1 MDMNVRIAREL
12 VKVAKE
18 LVAGNAKPMEKLYT
32 FVNSDVTVY
41 KGIVYKT
48 INRVRGKHYWTRSE
62 QKNMDNVSEDEC
74 IIVMS
79 PSSNMDS
86 HRKLIDSNDRFAAIQ
101 MPPKFYLQTK
111 WKTDVLFDAMFVGMY
126 TEEKLKKTVDLLKE
140 ILGEEPVKG

>member
-1 MDMNVRIAREL
+1 MDKNVRIAREL
-12 VKVAKE
+12 VKVARE
-18 LVAGNAKPMEKLYT
+18 LVAGTTQPMERLYT
-32 FVNSDVTVY
+32 FASNDVTVY

-62 QKNMDNVSEDEC
+62 PKYMDNVSEDEC

-86 HRKLIDSNDRFAAIQ
+86 RRKLIDSSDRFAAIQ
-101 MPPKFYLQTK
+101 LPSKFYLQTK
-111 WKTDVLFDAMFVGMY
+111 WNTSVSFDAMFVGMY